1 MLSESYLSLKQLSE
15 LLEIHENTIKGY
27 MLKHT
32 EFVRFDKE
40 HNRYRIH
47 VSAVETLKTIRR
59 LYGEGHK
66 REAVDEYLRGSDIPV
81 TITVDSE
88 DGGKSLVNLN
98 EEFAEMKEVVK
109 ALIEVVQESKNEVQA
124 SRNEIQEL
132 KQLHQ
137 QEFGELKK
145 LLNHHESE
153 RVSELRLNM
162 KQVTEEVSA
171 SVEVLKEEVEIKL
184 DAERKKGFFQKL
196 FGR

>member
-27 MLKHT
+27 MLKHS

-59 LYGEGHK
+59 LYGDGLK
-66 REAVDEYLRGSDIPV
+66 REAVDEYLRGSGVPV

-98 EEFAEMKEVVK
+98 EEFAEMKEVMK
-109 ALIEVVQESKNEVQA
+109 ALVQVVQESKNEVQS

-132 KQLHQ
+132 KQMVNRQNSDTSEKFRLMM
-137 QEFGELKK
+137 EAKKDTKKVAEELEK
-145 LLNHHESE
+145 
-153 RVSELRLNM
+153 ELD
-162 KQVTEEVSA
+162 T
-171 SVEVLKEEVEIKL
+171 
-184 DAERKKGFFQKL
+184 ERKKGFFQKL